1 MVLSAAYFL
10 DLYRR
15 AFFGPATS
23 RPWRGPRS
31 AARELVLILVF
42 VALILGFG
50 LFPAP
55 SSTHR
60 AVAAAWAA
68 NLARVGL

>member
-1 MVLSAAYFL
+1 
-10 DLYRR
+10 
-15 AFFGPATS
+15 
-23 RPWRGPRS
+23 
-31 AARELVLILVF
+31 VLILVF

-55 SSTHR
+55 LLDLIEPS
-60 AVAAAWAA
+60 AAAWAA